1 MTCPKCHSELGQ
13 SAFDNTDDGSRDRVC
28 PECGVR
34 LLRNVSGVMKTSA
47 VMIAARG
54 ESGFYRSVQ
63 DVPEPLRTQLI
74 ETTTSPN
81 SGIIVIADRA
91 GKEQLTQVMA
101 RRASSGRTDQNQYR
115 SREAADSDTHLDRHL
130 NTPRDS
136 AARPWSIRLPWL
148 AWGGFVAVLV
158 LAALIYAI
166 FQTDWAIFSFHLPH
180 W

>member
-1 MTCPKCHSELGQ
+1 MTCPKCHSEFG
-13 SAFDNTDDGSRDRVC
+13 NTDVAC
-28 PECGVR
+28 PECGVH

-54 ESGFYRSVQ
+54 EHGFYHSVQ

-91 GKEQLTQVMA
+91 GKEQLTKVMA
-101 RRASSGRTDQNQYR
+101 RREARSAGTQQNEVEDNPPDSR
-115 SREAADSDTHLDRHL
+115 SLHSVA
-130 NTPRDS
+130 
-136 AARPWSIRLPWL
+136 RLPWL
-148 AWGGFVAVLV
+148 AWAGFVGV
-158 LAALIYAI
+158 LALSAI
-166 FQTDWAIFSFHLPH
+166 VFAAFQIH

>member
-1 MTCPKCHSELGQ
+1 MTCPRCHSEFG
-13 SAFDNTDDGSRDRVC
+13 NTDGVC

-47 VMIAARG
+47 VLIAAGG
-54 ESGFYRSVQ
+54 ERGFYRSVQ

-74 ETTTSPN
+74 ETTTSSN

-101 RRASSGRTDQNQYR
+101 RRETTREEKQPDHRPVTEVAVSDQPSLSPITN
-115 SREAADSDTHLDRHL
+115 
-130 NTPRDS
+130 
-136 AARPWSIRLPWL
+136 LPWL
-148 AWGGFVAVLV
+148 AWAGLVAVLGLV
-158 LAALIYAI
+158 AI
-166 FQTDWAIFSFHLPH
+166 LFAVFYIDWATFSIH

>member
-1 MTCPKCHSELGQ
+1 MTCPRCHSEFRRAELE
-13 SAFDNTDDGSRDRVC
+13 NTDGMC

-34 LLRNVSGVMKTSA
+34 LLHNVSGVMKTSA

-81 SGIIVIADRA
+81 SGIIVIADKA
-91 GKEQLTQVMA
+91 GKEQLTQVLA
-101 RRASSGRTDQNQYR
+101 RREAG
-115 SREAADSDTHLDRHL
+115 REAGQPAADTKDEAVVSKPEDLSPIT
-130 NTPRDS
+130 
-136 AARPWSIRLPWL
+136 RLPWL
-148 AWGGFVAVLV
+148 AWAGFIVVLI
-158 LAALIYAI
+158 LSAILFAL
-166 FQTDWAIFSFHLPH
+166 FRGDWAAFSFH

>member
-1 MTCPKCHSELGQ
+1 MTCPRCHTDLLRSEVEHTG
-13 SAFDNTDDGSRDRVC
+13 AC
-28 PECGVR
+28 PECGA
-34 LLRNVSGVMKTSA
+34 LLIQSVSGVMKTSA

-81 SGIIVIADRA
+81 SGIVVIADKA

-101 RRASSGRTDQNQYR
+101 RREQARADARDAQQSS
-115 SREAADSDTHLDRHL
+115 EPAAA
-130 NTPRDS
+130 PRANDLS
-136 AARPWSIRLPWL
+136 PITRLPWL
-148 AWGGFVAVLV
+148 AWAGFIAVLV
-158 LAALIYAI
+158 LSAVLFAL
-166 FQTDWAIFSFHLPH
+166 FHGDWAGLPLH

>member
-1 MTCPKCHSELGQ
+1 MTCPRCHSDLLRSDIG
-13 SAFDNTDDGSRDRVC
+13 NTDAVC
-28 PECGVR
+28 PECGTQLVR
-34 LLRNVSGVMKTSA
+34 NISGVMKTSA

-81 SGIIVIADRA
+81 SGIIVIADKA

-101 RRASSGRTDQNQYR
+101 RREQARAE
-115 SREAADSDTHLDRHL
+115 SRETQPSTEPAAAQANDLSPVT
-130 NTPRDS
+130 
-136 AARPWSIRLPWL
+136 RLPWL
-148 AWGGFVAVLV
+148 AWAAFIVVLAVSAVLF
-158 LAALIYAI
+158 AL
-166 FQTDWAIFSFHLPH
+166 FRGDWAGLPLH